1 VSTITVSNR
10 MLKLCRVRNPEP
22 YSGPARH
29 WEYALNR
36 RGAKP
41 CSGEV
46 MVSAVRRIARPSGN
60 HALAGLYAAPPQTM
74 PNLMFEPDELRNLIA
89 YVLTLKERE

>member
-1 VSTITVSNR
+1 
-10 MLKLCRVRNPEP
+10 
-22 YSGPARH
+22 
-29 WEYALNR
+29 
-36 RGAKP
+36 
-41 CSGEV
+41 